1 MANKGVKLEW
11 NIVYLCLMETKGIS
25 EIQKRAKE
33 HKNLKDWGGDVSAA
47 AVKAVKLIPKDLKEN
62 AWHSDELG
70 IKGKPEP
77 KTDIV
82 FKSGNSN
89 AYRVSVKMKGAVQLS
104 SAEGPSTGEGLARA
118 ASNCPGTRGRNLT
131 TLIEQ
136 IQSTPTK
143 LVSQKNLPKALARK
157 PNIVKELLDE
167 TGAIKPDKNYQKWIA
182 MRKPQL
188 VDDLCRYLEEDPDFK
203 YCVIEEALTGK
214 GIFSDNQD
222 AVANYMLNPDQW
234 TEMDS
239 TYITKVMKKT
249 KIAIRGKSRDG
260 ISSIAFRFDY
270 KA

>member
-1 MANKGVKLEW
+1 MANKGVQLEW
-11 NIVYLCLMETKGIS
+11 NIVYLCLMETKGLA
-25 EIQKRAKE
+25 EIQKRAKDNS
-33 HKNLKDWGGDVSAA
+33 NLKDWGGEVAAA
-47 AVKAVKLIPKDLKEN
+47 AVKAVKLIPEGLKEN

-89 AYRVSVKMKGAVQLS
+89 AYRVSVKMKGAVQLA

-118 ASNCPGTRGRNLT
+118 ASGCPGQRGKDLT

-136 IQSTPTK
+136 IKSTPTK
-143 LVSQKNLPKALARK
+143 LVSEKNLPKALARK
-157 PNIVKELLDE
+157 PNIVKELLDDK
-167 TGAIKPDKNYQKWIA
+167 GAIKPDKNYQKWIA

-188 VDDLCRYLEEDPDFK
+188 VKDLCLYLEDDPDFK

-214 GIFSDNQD
+214 GIFSNNQD
-222 AVANYMLNPDQW
+222 AVANYMLHPGLW
-234 TEMDS
+234 SEIDS
-239 TYITKVMKKT
+239 TYISKVVKKT
-249 KIAIRGKSRDG
+249 KISIRGKSRDG